1 MLPLFDCGSLTNM
14 SRYKQTVCVCVY
26 GGWGGWGVWGERARQ
41 RNRQRERATLSE
53 GDIPVAGCGFIVKVS
68 ELQSN
73 KSHHLTPPSL
83 TACSLPAARP
93 SLSPTASIRR
103 LAGGTWTEFDQ

>member
-1 MLPLFDCGSLTNM
+1 M
-14 SRYKQTVCVCVY
+14 
-26 GGWGGWGVWGERARQ
+26 GGVFGEREPDRETDS
-41 RNRQRERATLSE
+41 ERATLSE

-93 SLSPTASIRR
+93 SPPPPPLPPSDCLLEARGQNLTSDAPIS
-103 LAGGTWTEFDQ
+103 LQ